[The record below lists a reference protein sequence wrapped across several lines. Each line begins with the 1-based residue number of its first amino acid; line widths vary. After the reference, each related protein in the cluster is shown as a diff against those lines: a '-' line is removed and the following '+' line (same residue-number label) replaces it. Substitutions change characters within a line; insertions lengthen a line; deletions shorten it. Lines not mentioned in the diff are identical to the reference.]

1 VIVAVAFEAIAVVVT
16 VKVAEFDPART
27 VTEAGTDAAA
37 LFEARVTVVPPV
49 GAPLERVTV
58 PVELAKPPITVV
70 GLTETPVNAPGV
82 TVRLAVAVVE
92 PVAPVMVAV
101 AFEAT
106 APVVAVNVPV
116 DAPAAIEIEAG
127 TVTAA
132 LFDVKLTVTVAPVA
146 TGAYKV
152 TVPVEL
158 LPPETD
164 VGLITNFWIIGG
176 TTFTFALDDA
186 PL

>member
-37 LFEARVTVVPPV
+37 LFEARVTVVPPA
-49 GAPLERVTV
+49 GAIPVSVTV
-58 PVELAKPPITVV
+58 PVELATPPTTVV
-70 GLTETPVNAPGV
+70 GLTETLESVAAV
-82 TVRLAVAVVE
+82 TVKLAVAVVE

-101 AFEAT
+101 AFEEIAL
-106 APVVAVNVPV
+106 VVAVNVPV

-132 LFDVKLTVTVAPVA
+132 LFELKLTVTVAPVA
-146 TGAYKV
+146 TGAYRV
-152 TVPVEL
+152 TVPVEV
-158 LPPETD
+158 LPPATD

-176 TTFTFALDDA
+176 TTFTFAVDE
-186 PL
+186 PPP